1 MRHECRSCVMGV
13 DHEFTVNGSP
23 ESQVYKVLGFPL
35 QYGKERPLSL
45 ARALSLEDPLHLMKP
60 CQLQEHSH
68 AAISGTRSRGLWTAS
83 IGAAPMTS
91 PASRSQNLQARR
103 LASNSQCP
111 RPGSATDLNRFNG
124 RYVAGRSSGPQ
135 RRNGDSRVRSPWR
148 RHDQAPRRF
157 SGDMDGYTACA
168 MEQQHRILI
177 PAGISHRNGLAAS
190 FRPRAFMRNTASSSE
205 RSRGSQPLPFRPV
218 GRQPFPLSQA
228 LGNVAHPY
236 TQVAALVTRTVL
248 ILHHGQQSKRGIPP
262 QACACVGQCVP
273 AAARVV
279 RACACLDQPVC
290 ACALYTPCTK
300 DAAHSRTFD
309 ARQRRAIVEYTQR
322 WRQRSPLQRLG

>member
-1 MRHECRSCVMGV
+1 MGCLNHRSSVSL
-13 DHEFTVNGSP
+13 FNTVKSAL
-23 ESQVYKVLGFPL
+23 S
-35 QYGKERPLSL
+35 LSL
-45 ARALSLEDPLHLMKP
+45 ARALSRGPPPSHETQSTTGAQSCSHFWHTESWPVDRVHRRCAYDVTSK
-60 CQLQEHSH
+60 QEPEL
-68 AAISGTRSRGLWTAS
+68 A
-83 IGAAPMTS
+83 GATTG
-91 PASRSQNLQARR
+91 
-103 LASNSQCP
+103 SNSQCP

-248 ILHHGQQSKRGIPP
+248 ILHHGQQSKRGIPA